1 MTRRGALAALGT
13 AAASLGGYG
22 ALRVGDYRPYAVD
35 ERVPDGSPAERI
47 VAASRKLRSLDHRA
61 VTHVTVLAEGDADVE
76 YPSARYRRIHEH
88 SRRRHLAAYTTFRVP
103 AGAPGPTASGLLAR
117 IHRSY
122 AANDSS
128 SPRTSVIHASDGTV
142 LADWDAPT
150 PETPD
155 DPPGFDG
162 ADAYRSANRHGAR
175 GFGDHLLAEP
185 AEWRR
190 GSAADGGVPYL
201 LAGPEA
207 YTRVVP
213 LLTAVEVH
221 EGSALLAS
229 LDAET
234 GVLRRLVDRRIVTER
249 VDDGEGGSTTRRFRY
264 RIETTFDRYGEA
276 TAPRPAGAPWAKPTG
291 YLRELALDLGQ
302 Y

>member
-1 MTRRGALAALGT
+1 ME
-13 AAASLGGYG
+13 
-22 ALRVGDYRPYAVD
+22 

-47 VAASRKLRSLDHRA
+47 VAASRKLRALDHRA
-61 VTHVTVLAEGDADVE
+61 VTRVTVLAEGDADVG
-76 YPSARYRRIHEH
+76 YPSARYRRINEP

-103 AGAPGPTASGLLAR
+103 AGAPGPTAGGLLAR
-117 IHRSY
+117 LHRSY
-122 AANDSS
+122 AANDPSL
-128 SPRTSVIHASDGTV
+128 PRTSVIHVSDGTV

-150 PETPD
+150 PETAD
-155 DPPGFDG
+155 DPPGLDG
-162 ADAYRSANRHGAR
+162 ADAYRSPNDRGAP
-175 GFGDHLLAEP
+175 GFGDHLFPER

-207 YTRVVP
+207 YARVVP

-221 EGSALLAS
+221 EGSGLLAS

-234 GVLRRLVDRRIVTER
+234 GVLRRLVDRRLVTER
-249 VDDGEGGSTTRRFRY
+249 IGDGEGETTTRRFRY

-276 TAPRPAGAPWAKPTG
+276 TAPRPAGAPRANPTG
-291 YLRELALDLGQ
+291 YLRELAVDLGR